1 MIKLMGRRLFGCQDL
16 LTLGKVEMGK
26 KLVVVESPAKAK
38 TIGKILGSSYVVKS
52 SVGHIRDLPERTLG
66 VDIEHGFVPKYVFSK
81 GKAKVISE
89 LKKAAKTCDEVFL
102 APDPDREGEA
112 IAWHLQETLADAAKG
127 KPFHRVQYNEITPR
141 AVKAAFENPG
151 EIDMHRVDAQQARRV
166 LDRIVGYMVSPM
178 LWRRIKR
185 GLSAGRVQ
193 SVALRLV
200 AERERQIQ
208 AFKVEEYWVLGA
220 NVRRETAPLDPFAA
234 RLARVDGE
242 KPSVG
247 SEAAAKAL
255 LSDLEGCS
263 LKVKDVRVRETTRRP
278 LPPFITSTL
287 QQAASSVYSFSP
299 NRTMGL
305 AQKLYEG
312 VDLGSGGPVGLITY
326 MRTDSV
332 NVARDAQA
340 AARAFIT
347 ESYGDP
353 YYPETPNF
361 FKSRASAQEAHEAIR
376 PTDVT
381 RTPESLKSVLDAPSL
396 KLYDLIWKRF
406 VASQMSAAK
415 IAQKTVEIEP
425 VKSGMA
431 HSYSFSA
438 AASEAVFDGFLKV
451 MALDIHKKK
460 PDEEDSDEEAEEVDR
475 LPPLAA
481 GDGLVLLEWL
491 GDRKETKPP
500 ARYSEASLIRA
511 LEANGV
517 GRPSTYAS
525 IIETLNSRDYTA
537 REKRQ
542 LIPTE
547 LGLSVNDLLVTKL
560 EHLFDVGF
568 TARMEESLDQV
579 EEGGVEWTQM
589 MSDFFKRFKEWMDL
603 AKEPPADAGKVSAV
617 LALLTHVKQWAPEV
631 QRGKRKYSDE
641 RFVSS
646 VIEQIEKGEK
656 AISDKQL
663 ESLAKIAIR
672 YREQIPD
679 ADQALEALGFDQLV
693 ANDKAAPSNEEAMR
707 RFEILKDVR
716 LSENQEAFVA
726 SLRQQAES
734 GRKLSE
740 KQIAAID
747 RIITQNA
754 VQITNFDEVKQSLQ
768 LSVAEA
774 DQQPDNESPLLMEM
788 LKQVT
793 QWQEPVTRGK
803 MTFDDKAFFS
813 SLAEQFDRKRS
824 LSPRQRYAL
833 KRMAFRYKAQI
844 PDFDRYAN
852 ELGLNKK
859 GKAETDEKK
868 EE

>member
-1 MIKLMGRRLFGCQDL
+1 
-16 LTLGKVEMGK
+16 MGK

-66 VDIEHGFVPKYVFSK
+66 VDIEHGFAPKYVFSK
-81 GKAKVISE
+81 GKAKVVAE
-89 LKKAAKTCDEVFL
+89 LKKAAKTCDEIFL

-112 IAWHLQETLADAAKG
+112 IAWHLRETLAEVAKD

-200 AERERQIQ
+200 AERERLIQ
-208 AFKVEEYWVLGA
+208 AFKIEEYWVLGA
-220 NVRRETAPLDPFAA
+220 NVRRETQPLDPFSIK
-234 RLARVDGE
+234 LVRVDGE
-242 KPSVG
+242 KPAVG
-247 SEAAAKAL
+247 SEPAAKAL
-255 LSDLEGCS
+255 LSDLDGCS
-263 LKVKDVRVRETTRRP
+263 LSVKDVRVRETTRRP

-287 QQAASSVYSFSP
+287 QQAASSVCGFSP
-299 NRTMGL
+299 NRTMSL

-332 NVARDAQA
+332 NIARDAQA
-340 AARAFIT
+340 AARAFVT
-347 ESYGDP
+347 DAYGDA
-353 YYPETPNF
+353 YYPETPNY

-376 PTDVT
+376 PTDVA
-381 RTPESLKSVLDAPSL
+381 RTPETLKGVLDIPSL
-396 KLYDLIWKRF
+396 KLYELIWKRF

-425 VKSGMA
+425 VKEGLVHA
-431 HSYSFSA
+431 YAFSA
-438 AASEAVFDGFLKV
+438 SSSEVLFDGFLKV
-451 MALDIHKKK
+451 MALDIRKKK
-460 PDEEDSDEEAEEVDR
+460 PEEEDGEEEADEVDR
-475 LPPLAA
+475 LPPLAP
-481 GDGLVLLEWL
+481 GDPLKLLEWL
-491 GDRKETKPP
+491 SERKETKPP
-500 ARYSEASLIRA
+500 ARFSEASLIRA

-525 IIETLNSRDYTA
+525 IIETLNSRDYTT

-542 LIPTE
+542 LTPTA
-547 LGLSVNDLLVTKL
+547 LGLQVNDLLVSKL
-560 EHLFDVGF
+560 DQLFDVGF
-568 TARMEESLDQV
+568 TATMEEGLDKI

-589 MSDFFKRFKEWMDL
+589 MGEFFGRFKGWMDL
-603 AKEPPADAGKVSAV
+603 AKEPPADAGKVAAV
-617 LALLTHVKQWAPEV
+617 LALLDHVTTWAPEV

-641 RFVSS
+641 RFVTS
-646 VIEQIEKGEK
+646 VREQIEKGEK
-656 AISDKQL
+656 AVSDKQL
-663 ESLAKIAIR
+663 EALAKIAIR
-672 YREQIPD
+672 YRSQIPD
-679 ADQALEALGFDQLV
+679 ADAALNGLGFQEVV
-693 ANDKAAPSNEEAMR
+693 ASDNAAPTNEEAQR
-707 RFEILKDVR
+707 RFDVIKSIR
-716 LSENQEAFVA
+716 LSETQTAFVE

-740 KQIAAID
+740 KQIGAID
-747 RIITQNA
+747 RIISQNA
-754 VQITNFDEVKQSLQ
+754 AQIENFDEVKQALQ
-768 LSVAEA
+768 LTVTETE
-774 DQQPDNESPLLMEM
+774 QPPDTESPLLLDM
-788 LKQVT
+788 LRQVT

-803 MTFDDKAFFS
+803 MTFDDKAFFA
-813 SLAEQFDRKRS
+813 SLSEQFDRKKS
-824 LSPRQRYAL
+824 LSPRQRFAM
-833 KRMAFRYKAQI
+833 KRMVFRYKAQV
-844 PDFDRYAN
+844 PEFERYA
-852 ELGLNKK
+852 EQLGLNKK
-859 GKAETDEKK
+859 AKAEANK

>member
-1 MIKLMGRRLFGCQDL
+1 
-16 LTLGKVEMGK
+16 MGK
-26 KLVVVESPAKAK
+26 KLVIVESPAKAK

-66 VDIEHGFVPKYVFSK
+66 VDIEHGFAPKYVFSK
-81 GKAKVISE
+81 GKAKVVAE
-89 LKKAAKTCDEVFL
+89 LKKAAKTCDEVYL

-141 AVKAAFENPG
+141 AVRAAFEQPG
-151 EIDMHRVDAQQARRV
+151 TIDMHRVDAQQARRV

-208 AFKVEEYWVLGA
+208 AFKVEEYWVMGA
-220 NVRRETAPLDPFAA
+220 NVRRETEPLDPFAA
-234 RLARVDGE
+234 RLAKVDGE

-247 SEAAAKAL
+247 SEQAARAL
-255 LSDLEGCS
+255 LADLDGCS
-263 LKVKDVRVRETTRRP
+263 LMVKDVRVRETTRRP

-287 QQAASSVYSFSP
+287 QQAASSFCSFSP

-332 NVARDAQA
+332 NIARDAQA
-340 AARAFIT
+340 SVRSYIT
-347 ESYGDP
+347 EAYGAA
-353 YYPETPNF
+353 YCPETPNF
-361 FKSRASAQEAHEAIR
+361 YKSRASAQEAHEAIR
-376 PTDVT
+376 PTDVS
-381 RTPESLKSVLDAPSL
+381 RTPESLKGVLDLPSL
-396 KLYDLIWKRF
+396 KLYELIWKRF

-415 IAQKTVEIEP
+415 IAQKTVDIEP
-425 VKSGMA
+425 AKTGMA
-431 HSYSFSA
+431 HAYVFSA
-438 AASEAVFDGFLKV
+438 SASEVLFEGFLKV
-451 MALDIHKKK
+451 MALDIRKKK
-460 PDEEDSDEEAEEVDR
+460 PEEDDEEEADEVDR
-475 LPPLAA
+475 LPPLAP
-481 GDGLVLLEWL
+481 GDGIVLIDWL
-491 GDRKETKPP
+491 SERKETKPP

-525 IIETLNSRDYTA
+525 IIETLNARDYTT

-542 LIPTE
+542 LLPTE
-547 LGLSVNDLLVTKL
+547 LGLSVNDLLVAKL
-560 EHLFDVGF
+560 AQLFDVGF

-579 EEGGVEWTQM
+579 EAGNVEWASM
-589 MSDFFKRFKEWMDL
+589 MADFFKSFKEWMDL

-617 LALLTHVKQWAPEV
+617 LALLTQVKQWAPEV

-641 RFVSS
+641 RFVAS

-656 AISDKQL
+656 PVSDKQL
-663 ESLAKIAIR
+663 EALAKIAIR
-672 YREQIPD
+672 YRSQIPE
-679 ADQALEALGFDQLV
+679 AEQALGALGFDQII
-693 ANDKAAPSNEEAMR
+693 ANDNAAPSSEEAMR
-707 RFEILKDVR
+707 RFEILSEVR
-716 LSENQEAFVA
+716 LSETQKKFVE
-726 SLRQQAES
+726 SQRQQAES

-740 KQIAAID
+740 KQLAAID
-747 RIITQNA
+747 RIISQNA
-754 VQITNFDEVKQSLQ
+754 VQIKNFEEIKQSLR

-774 DQQPDNESPLLMEM
+774 EQQPDNESPVLMEM
-788 LKQVT
+788 LGQVT

-803 MTFDDKAFFS
+803 MTFDDKVFYA
-813 SLAEQFDRKRS
+813 SLADQYDRKRS
-824 LSPRQRYAL
+824 LSPRQRFAL
-833 KRMAFRYKAQI
+833 KRMVFRYKAQI
-844 PDFDRYAN
+844 TGFDRYADQ
-852 ELGLNKK
+852 LGLNKK
-859 GKAETDEKK
+859 GKADKDTPK

>member
-1 MIKLMGRRLFGCQDL
+1 
-16 LTLGKVEMGK
+16 MGK

-38 TIGKILGSSYVVKS
+38 TIGKILGSGYVVKS

-66 VDIEHGFVPKYVFSK
+66 VDIEHGFAPKYVFSK
-81 GKAKVISE
+81 GKAKVIAE
-89 LKKAAKTCDEVFL
+89 LKKAAKTCDAVYL

-112 IAWHLQETLADAAKG
+112 IAWHLQETLADSAKD
-127 KPFHRVQYNEITPR
+127 KPFHRVMYNEITPR

-151 EIDMHRVDAQQARRV
+151 TINMHRVDAQQARRV

-178 LWRRIKR
+178 LWRRLKR

-208 AFKVEEYWVLGA
+208 AFKIEEYWVMGA
-220 NVRRETAPLDPFAA
+220 NVRRETQPIDPFAI
-234 RLARVDGE
+234 RLTKVDGE

-247 SEAAAKAL
+247 SETAAKAL

-263 LKVKDVRVRETTRRP
+263 LRVKDVRVRETTRRP

-287 QQAASSVYSFSP
+287 QQAASSVFSFSP

-340 AARAFIT
+340 MARAFIT
-347 ESYGDP
+347 DSYGDA
-353 YYPETPNF
+353 YYPETPNYY
-361 FKSRASAQEAHEAIR
+361 KSRASAQEAHEAIR
-376 PTDVT
+376 PTEVS
-381 RTPESLKSVLDAPSL
+381 RTPESLKGVLDAPSL

-406 VASQMSAAK
+406 VASQMASAK

-425 VKSGMA
+425 VKAGLA
-431 HSYSFSA
+431 HAFAFAASA
-438 AASEAVFDGFLKV
+438 AEVLFDGFLKV

-460 PDEEDSDEEAEEVDR
+460 PEEDDAEEEAEEVDR
-475 LPPLAA
+475 LPPLAP
-481 GDGLVLLEWL
+481 GDPLRLIEWL
-491 GDRKETKPP
+491 SERKETKPP

-525 IIETLNSRDYTA
+525 IIETLNSRDYTT

-542 LIPTE
+542 LAPTE
-547 LGLSVNDLLVTKL
+547 LGLSVNDLLVSKL

-568 TARMEESLDQV
+568 TAKMEESLDEV

-589 MSDFFKRFKEWMDL
+589 MGDFYGRFKQWMEL
-603 AKEPPADAGKVSAV
+603 AKEPPADAGKVTAV
-617 LALLTHVKQWAPEV
+617 LALLKNVTQWAPEV
-631 QRGKRKYSDE
+631 QRGKRKYGDE
-641 RFVSS
+641 RFVTS
-646 VIEQIEKGEK
+646 VIEQMEGGEK
-656 AISDKQL
+656 PVSDKQL
-663 ESLAKIAIR
+663 EALAKIAIR
-672 YREQIPD
+672 YREQVPE
-679 ADQALEALGFDQLV
+679 ADSALAALGFHHVV
-693 ANDKAAPSNEEAMR
+693 ASDNAAPSNEEAMR
-707 RFEILKDVR
+707 RFDVLKTVR
-716 LSENQEAFVA
+716 LSETQEAFVA

-740 KQIAAID
+740 KQLAAVN
-747 RIITQNA
+747 RIIVQNA
-754 VQITNFDEVKQSLQ
+754 AQIENFEEIKQSLQ
-768 LSVAEA
+768 LTTSEAE
-774 DQQPDNESPLLMEM
+774 QPPDNESPALLEM
-788 LKQVT
+788 LGQVT

-803 MTFDDKAFFS
+803 MTFDDKAFLA
-813 SLAEQFDRKRS
+813 SLADQYDRKRA
-824 LSPRQRYAL
+824 LSPRQRYAM
-833 KRMAFRYKAQI
+833 KRMCFRYKAQI
-844 PDFDRYAN
+844 PQFDRYA
-852 ELGLNKK
+852 EQLGLNKK
-859 GKAETDEKK
+859 GKADK
-868 EE
+868 EEATA

>member
-1 MIKLMGRRLFGCQDL
+1 
-16 LTLGKVEMGK
+16 MGK
-26 KLVVVESPAKAK
+26 KLVIVESPAKAK

-66 VDIEHGFVPKYVFSK
+66 VDIEHGFAPKYVFSK
-81 GKAKVISE
+81 GKSKVVAE
-89 LKKAAKTCDEVFL
+89 LKKAAKTCDAVYL

-112 IAWHLQETLADAAKG
+112 IAWHLQETLAEAAKG

-151 EIDMHRVDAQQARRV
+151 TIDMHRVDAQQARRV

-208 AFKVEEYWVLGA
+208 AFNIEEYWVLGA
-220 NVRRETAPLDPFAA
+220 NVRRETEPLDPFAA

-242 KPSVG
+242 KPVVG
-247 SEAAAKAL
+247 SESAAKAL
-255 LSDLEGCS
+255 LSDLDGCS
-263 LKVKDVRVRETTRRP
+263 LKVKEVRVREATRRP

-287 QQAASSVYSFSP
+287 QQAASSVYSYSP

-312 VDLGSGGPVGLITY
+312 VDLGSGGPIGLITY

-340 AARAFIT
+340 SARAFIT
-347 ESYGDP
+347 EAYGNA

-381 RTPESLKSVLDAPSL
+381 RTPESLKGVLDIPSL

-415 IAQKTVEIEP
+415 IAQKTVDIEP

-431 HSYSFSA
+431 HAYMFSA
-438 AASEAVFDGFLKV
+438 AASEVLFEGFLKV

-460 PDEEDSDEEAEEVDR
+460 PEEDDSDEEADEVDR
-475 LPPLAA
+475 LPPLAP
-481 GDGLVLLEWL
+481 GDPIALLDWL
-491 GDRKETKPP
+491 SERKETKPP
-500 ARYSEASLIRA
+500 ARFSEASLIRS

-525 IIETLNSRDYTA
+525 IIETLNSRDYTT

-542 LIPTE
+542 LLPTE
-547 LGLSVNDLLVTKL
+547 LGLSVNDLLVAKL

-579 EEGGVEWTQM
+579 EAGGVQWADM
-589 MSDFFKRFKEWMDL
+589 MADFFKNFKGWMDL

-617 LALLTHVKQWAPEV
+617 LALLAHVKQWAPEV

-641 RFVSS
+641 RFVAS
-646 VIEQIEKGEK
+646 VIDQIEKGEK
-656 AISDKQL
+656 AVSDKQL
-663 ESLAKIAIR
+663 EALAKIAIR
-672 YREQIPD
+672 YRDQIPE
-679 ADQALEALGFDQLV
+679 AEAALGALGFDQVV
-693 ANDKAAPSNEEAMR
+693 ASDNAAPSNEEAMR
-707 RFEILKDVR
+707 RFDILKEVR
-716 LSENQEAFVA
+716 LSESQEAFVG

-740 KQIAAID
+740 KQLAAID

-754 VQITNFDEVKQSLQ
+754 IQIKNFEEIKQSLQ
-768 LSVAEA
+768 LSVSDAE
-774 DQQPDNESPLLMEM
+774 QQPDNESPVLMEM
-788 LKQVT
+788 LGQVT

-803 MTFDDKAFFS
+803 MTFDDKVFFD
-813 SLAEQFDRKRS
+813 SLADQYDRKRS

-833 KRMAFRYKAQI
+833 KRMVFRYKAQI
-844 PDFDRYAN
+844 PAFDRYAD

-859 GKAETDEKK
+859 GKAEKDGGK

>member
-1 MIKLMGRRLFGCQDL
+1 VI
-16 LTLGKVEMGK
+16 
-26 KLVVVESPAKAK
+26 VESPAKAK

-66 VDIEHGFVPKYVFSK
+66 VDIEHGFAPKYVYSK
-81 GKAKVISE
+81 GKAKVIAE
-89 LKKAAKTCDEVFL
+89 LKKAAKGCDAVYL

-112 IAWHLQETLADAAKG
+112 IAWHLQETLADSAKD
-127 KPFHRVQYNEITPR
+127 KPFHRVMYNEITPR
-141 AVKAAFENPG
+141 AVKAAFEQPG
-151 EIDMHRVDAQQARRV
+151 VIDMHRVDAQQARRV

-178 LWRRIKR
+178 LWRRLKR

-200 AERERQIQ
+200 SERERQIQ
-208 AFKVEEYWVLGA
+208 AFKIEEYWVLGA
-220 NVRRETAPLDPFAA
+220 TVRRETQPVDPFAIK
-234 RLARVDGE
+234 LVKVDGE
-242 KPSVG
+242 KPAVG
-247 SEAAAKAL
+247 SEGAAKAL
-255 LSDLEGCS
+255 LSDLEGCA
-263 LKVKDVRVRETTRRP
+263 LRVKDVRTRETTRRP

-287 QQAASSVYSFSP
+287 QQAASSVYGFSP

-332 NVARDAQA
+332 NIARDAQA
-340 AARAFIT
+340 SAREFIT
-347 ESYGDP
+347 GSYGAP
-353 YYPETPNF
+353 YYPETPNY

-376 PTDVT
+376 PTDVS
-381 RTPESLKSVLDAPSL
+381 RTPESMKAVLDAPSL

-425 VKSGMA
+425 VKDGLA
-431 HSYSFSA
+431 HAYAFTASA
-438 AASEAVFDGFLKV
+438 AEVLFDGFLKV

-460 PDEEDSDEEAEEVDR
+460 PEEDDGDEEADEVDR
-475 LPPLAA
+475 LPPLAP
-481 GDGLVLLEWL
+481 GDALRLIEWL
-491 GDRKETKPP
+491 SERKETKPP

-525 IIETLNSRDYTA
+525 IIETLNSRDYTT

-542 LIPTE
+542 LMPTE
-547 LGLSVNDLLVTKL
+547 LGLSVNDLLVAKL

-568 TARMEESLDQV
+568 TAKMEEGLDQV

-589 MSDFFKRFKEWMDL
+589 MGDFFKSFKQWMEL

-617 LALLTHVKQWAPEV
+617 LALLKHVSKWAPEV

-641 RFVSS
+641 RFVTS
-646 VIEQIEKGEK
+646 VIEQMESGEK
-656 AISDKQL
+656 PVSDKQL
-663 ESLAKIAIR
+663 EALAKIAIR
-672 YREQIPD
+672 YREQIPE
-679 ADQALEALGFDQLV
+679 AESALAGLGFHEIIASD
-693 ANDKAAPSNEEAMR
+693 NAAPSNEDAMR
-707 RFEILKDVR
+707 RFDLLKTIR
-716 LSENQEAFVA
+716 LSETQEAFVT

-740 KQIAAID
+740 KQLAAIN
-747 RIITQNA
+747 RIIAQNA
-754 VQITNFDEVKQSLQ
+754 AQFENFDEVKRNLQ
-768 LSVAEA
+768 LDVAEA
-774 DQQPDNESPLLMEM
+774 EQQPDLESPLLLEM
-788 LKQVT
+788 LGAVAT
-793 QWQEPVTRGK
+793 WQEPVTRGK
-803 MTFDDKAFFS
+803 MTFDDKAFFA
-813 SLAEQFDRKRS
+813 SLTDQYGRKKF
-824 LSPRQRYAL
+824 LSPRQRYAM
-833 KRMAFRYKAQI
+833 KRMCFRYKAQI
-844 PDFDRYAN
+844 PQFERYA
-852 ELGLNKK
+852 EQLGLNKK
-859 GKAETDEKK
+859 GKAEKDEAK